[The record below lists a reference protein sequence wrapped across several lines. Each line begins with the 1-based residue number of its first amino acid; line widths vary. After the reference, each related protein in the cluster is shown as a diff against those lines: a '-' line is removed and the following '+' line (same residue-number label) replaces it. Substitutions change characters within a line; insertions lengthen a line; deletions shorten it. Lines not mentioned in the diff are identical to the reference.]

1 MKSYTSHRVRFARL
15 AAQRAQEQGQKA
27 TATCSTRSGLA
38 RARPT
43 RAPRALRRAKVQPAP
58 WPAPAPIKHPGTLTV
73 PLRMHSTSPE
83 PKTTGISRARRVR
96 GRPIPLPPWIGRQ
109 NPSQPRLTLGEH
121 CAHLGEAPRAR
132 NRSLLRRRGQS
143 TVAGLHPTA
152 GERRPGNP
160 LLHSSIPCAHSL
172 YDTP

>member
-1 MKSYTSHRVRFARL
+1 L
-15 AAQRAQEQGQKA
+15 AAQQAQEQGRKA
-27 TATCSTRSGLA
+27 TTTCSTRSGLA

-43 RAPRALRRAKVQPAP
+43 RAPRAPRRAKAQPAP

-73 PLRMHSTSPE
+73 PLRTRSTSPE
-83 PKTTGISRARRVR
+83 PKPTGVCPCTACP
-96 GRPIPLPPWIGRQ
+96 RPPDPPATVDRPLD
-109 NPSQPRLTLGEH
+109 PSQPRPALGED

-160 LLHSSIPCAHSL
+160 LLHSSIPYAHSL
-172 YDTP
+172 YITP

>member
-1 MKSYTSHRVRFARL
+1 MKSYTSNRARFTRL
-15 AAQRAQEQGQKA
+15 AAQQAQEQGQKS
-27 TATCSTRSGLA
+27 TATCSTLSGLA

-58 WPAPAPIKHPGTLTV
+58 WPAPIKHPGTLTV